1 MQTWRQGPGERG
13 SGKQRFWDVSAAE
26 GTGQGC
32 FPWPP
37 ALCFDEHTAGF
48 VALGLPSQRD
58 RFRRR
63 SISTSTCPIALE
75 HKLDEAYEQPLLDGW
90 DEENPGSPI
99 FRRNSTSSV
108 QLVRGSR
115 KPRGLCRF
123 AGQRVREAWG
133 DRHGTAACPSF
144 LVVSRVPPHR
154 VYTDWCQWKF

>member
-13 SGKQRFWDVSAAE
+13 SRKQRFWDVSAAE

-48 VALGLPSQRD
+48 VALGLPSRRD
-58 RFRRR
+58 CFRRR

-99 FRRNSTSSV
+99 VRR
-108 QLVRGSR
+108 
-115 KPRGLCRF
+115 RF
-123 AGQRVREAWG
+123 DQFCAAGQGEQEASGALQVYRAAGQRGMGGQTWHCRMPLLPGGLQCTPTQGV
-133 DRHGTAACPSF
+133 C
-144 LVVSRVPPHR
+144 
-154 VYTDWCQWKF
+154 